1 MKKSP
6 SVLILTLILGGLSII
21 LAVSVY
27 ALNSITAPIVE
38 EGAREAE
45 KAAFIEIMP
54 EATDFIDV
62 RDKAGDDP
70 AILEVF
76 EVKKNSDTIGFLYVV
91 STVGYADA
99 IENLVAIDVT
109 TDTIRSIKV
118 LKQAET
124 PGLGSNVTE
133 ASFQEQFQG
142 LALSDITVVKN
153 GADKDSNEI
162 DAITASTITSKAV
175 VKGINI
181 VIEDYLANFSERR

>member
-6 SVLILTLILGGLSII
+6 SILILTLILGGLSII
-21 LAVSVY
+21 LAISVF
-27 ALNSITAPIVE
+27 AVNSITDPIVE
-38 EGAREAE
+38 IGVKEAE
-45 KAAFIEIMP
+45 KAAFKEIIP

-76 EVKKNSDTIGFLYVV
+76 EAKKGSDTIGFLYVV

-99 IENLVAIDVT
+99 IENLVAIDVAT
-109 TDTIRSIKV
+109 NTIRSIKV

-124 PGLGSNVTE
+124 PGLGSKVAE

-142 LALSDITVVKN
+142 LAISSISVVKN
-153 GADKDSNEI
+153 GADQKNNKI

-181 VIEDYLANFSERR
+181 VIDDYLANFSERR